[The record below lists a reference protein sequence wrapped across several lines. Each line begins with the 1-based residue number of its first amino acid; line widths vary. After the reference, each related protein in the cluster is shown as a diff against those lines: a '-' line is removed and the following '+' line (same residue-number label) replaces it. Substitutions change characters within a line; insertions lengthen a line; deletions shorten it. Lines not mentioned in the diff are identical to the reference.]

1 MKRTTW
7 MIGLLAYL
15 FSAAVMA
22 IPPSSAADAPG
33 VVVGRVYHIEG
44 DLLRYVPEVND
55 WVAVVKDAPFGA
67 GDALFSGTSGMGE
80 LIVPNGTWIRV
91 GNSTQL
97 QVIALDAD
105 LSEMDVATGVAR
117 FYNKGYDTV
126 IRATSPFGYVLADSG
141 AVFDFYVGENSV
153 EVFAVRGKVSFVH
166 TATDA
171 RYEVSA
177 GSPSIIADQMQV
189 SLDEGGV
196 DPEWNRWNN
205 FRESYWA
212 TKTSVRGRSVEYLP
226 SNLWDE
232 AYALKENGRWESV
245 FYEGQPRWFWR
256 PTTVVAGW
264 SPFTVGRWTYWYGDQ
279 CWIPAE
285 PFGYLT
291 HHYGNW
297 VYARN
302 SWYWAPPVVS
312 LRVGLPLL
320 DIGYFWYPG
329 RVSWIYSGLYVG
341 WVPLA
346 PREMYYGHRH
356 WGGRHMTVVT
366 GRNIP
371 YVNIRNHAYV
381 HHAVLVDQNHFSRV
395 NNYRDVRVH
404 MNRAAIINNFRGA
417 PVVNN
422 TVINNYTTN
431 RQRHNFTNVAVREK
445 PHNTVLRR
453 IERNETIIRD
463 GRRDNAAAIQERAKN
478 ARQGSFNREARI
490 QPPRSTNYIVPANE
504 VNRPKSEIKLQQRAI
519 KSGPAVQKARP
530 DSDRVEPARPAQ
542 PEPAR
547 QERAIPAKPAQPEQS
562 RPERAIPA
570 KPAQPEP
577 ARPERAIPTRPAQPE
592 PTRQERAVPSRPAQ
606 PEPAR
611 QERAIPARP
620 AQPEPAR
627 PERAIPSRPAQ
638 PEPARQERAVPARPA
653 QPEPARPE
661 RALPARPAQPE
672 PTRQERAVPA
682 RPAQPEPARP
692 ERALPARPAQ
702 PEPTRQERAIPARP
716 AQPEPVRQERA
727 IPARP
732 VQQPEPARQE
742 RAVPARP
749 AQHEQSRQERA
760 IPARPAQ
767 PEPAR
772 QERAIPARPA
782 HPEPARPAQ
791 PEQSRPERV
800 TPVRPAQPEHT
811 RPERVAPTRPGQKEA
826 PVQPEAEN
834 NPLWKNPERSNR
846 WNGR

>member
-22 IPPSSAADAPG
+22 IPPSSAADEPG

-44 DLLRYVPEVND
+44 DLLRYVPDVND

-97 QVIALDAD
+97 QVIALNAD

-153 EVFAVRGKVSFVH
+153 EVVAVRGKVSFVH

-189 SLDEGGV
+189 SLDKSGV

-205 FRESYWA
+205 LRENYWA

-232 AYALKENGRWESV
+232 AYALEENGRWESV

-264 SPFTVGRWTYWYGDQ
+264 SPFTMGRWTYWYGDQ

-346 PREMYYGHRH
+346 PHEMYYGHRH

-366 GRNIP
+366 GRSIP
-371 YVNIRNHAYV
+371 YVNIWNHAYA

-395 NNYRDVRVH
+395 NNYRDVRVY

-453 IERNETIIRD
+453 IEHNETIIRD

-478 ARQGSFNREARI
+478 VRQGSFNREARI
-490 QPPRSTNYIVPANE
+490 QPPMSTNYIVPANE
-504 VNRPKSEIKLQQRAI
+504 VNRPKSEIKLQQRSI
-519 KSGPAVQKARP
+519 KSSGPAVQKARP
-530 DSDRVEPARPAQ
+530 
-542 PEPAR
+542 
-547 QERAIPAKPAQPEQS
+547 AQPEQVS
-562 RPERAIPA
+562 P
-570 KPAQPEP
+570 
-577 ARPERAIPTRPAQPE
+577 
-592 PTRQERAVPSRPAQ
+592 
-606 PEPAR
+606 
-611 QERAIPARP
+611 ERAIPARP

-627 PERAIPSRPAQ
+627 PERAIPAMPAQPEPSRQERAIPARPAQPEPSRPERAIPAMPAQPEPARPERAIPAIPAQ
-638 PEPARQERAVPARPA
+638 PEPARQERVTPVRPAQPEQVSPERALPARPA
-653 QPEPARPE
+653 QPEPSRPE

-672 PTRQERAVPA
+672 PARQERAIPSM
-682 RPAQPEPARP
+682 PAQPEPARQ
-692 ERALPARPAQ
+692 ERAL
-702 PEPTRQERAIPARP
+702 PARP

-732 VQQPEPARQE
+732 AQPEP
-742 RAVPARP
+742 VRP
-749 AQHEQSRQERA
+749 ERA

-767 PEPAR
+767 PEPVR
-772 QERAIPARPA
+772 QERVI
-782 HPEPARPAQ
+782 PARPAQ
-791 PEQSRPERV
+791 PEPVRQERAIPSRPTQPEQPRPERV

-811 RPERVAPTRPGQKEA
+811 RSERVAPTRPGQKEA

-834 NPLWKNPERSNR
+834 NPPWKNPERSNR